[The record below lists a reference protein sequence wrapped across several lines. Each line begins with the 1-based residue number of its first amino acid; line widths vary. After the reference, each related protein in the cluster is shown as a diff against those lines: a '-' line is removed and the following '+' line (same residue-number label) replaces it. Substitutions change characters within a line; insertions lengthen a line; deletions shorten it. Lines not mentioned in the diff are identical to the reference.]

1 MELLI
6 IELIDNFYHKKLTA
20 SSIKFIEKKIYK
32 IFTSKSKLY
41 KNDIFD
47 LLITISLEPN
57 IYRLVS
63 LDKKYIN
70 IIKEIDQKSFE
81 LIEELGLT
89 S

>member
-63 LDKKYIN
+63 LDKKYIT

>member
-6 IELIDNFYHKKLTA
+6 IELTDSFYHKKLSVSA
-20 SSIKFIEKKIYK
+20 IKFIEKKIYK

-47 LLITISLEPN
+47 LLITLSLEPN
-57 IYRLVS
+57 IYKLVS
-63 LDKKYIN
+63 LDKKYIT

-81 LIEELGLT
+81 LIEELGLQ